1 MCQLTASGY
10 AVLHGVGVGNGDVVF
25 GTKGVEDFV
34 EGSIVGTEEDEGAT
48 LACDERKEGA
58 VIVAFVESSDNE
70 YHGGGLCIEGY
81 VAGIDIGGFGVVD
94 VVDAVEGAY
103 TL

>member
-1 MCQLTASGY
+1 MASGY

-34 EGSIVGTEEDEGAT
+34 EGGIVGTEEDEGAT
-48 LACDERKEGA
+48 LARDERKEGA

-70 YHGGGLCIEGY
+70 HNGCGLCIEGY

-94 VVDAVEGAY
+94 VVDAVESAH

>member
-1 MCQLTASGY
+1 MASGY
-10 AVLHGVGVGNGDVVF
+10 AVLHRVGVGNGDVVF

-34 EGSIVGTEEDEGAT
+34 EGAIVGTEEDEGAT
-48 LACDERKEGA
+48 LVRDERKEGA

-70 YHGGGLCIEGY
+70 HHGGGLCIEGY

>member
-10 AVLHGVGVGNGDVVF
+10 AVLHRVGVGNGDVVF
-25 GTKGVEDFV
+25 GTKSVEDVV
-34 EGSIVGTEEDEGAT
+34 EGGIVGTQEDEGTT
-48 LACDERKEGA
+48 LAPDERKEGG
-58 VIVAFVESSDNE
+58 VVVAFVESSDNE
-70 YHGGGLCIEGY
+70 HHGGGLCIEGY

-94 VVDAVEGAY
+94 VVDTVESAY

>member
-1 MCQLTASGY
+1 MASGY
-10 AVLHGVGVGNGDVVF
+10 AVLHRVGVGNGDVVF

-70 YHGGGLCIEGY
+70 HYGSGLCIEGY

-94 VVDAVEGAY
+94 VVDAVESAH

>member
-1 MCQLTASGY
+1 MTASGY
-10 AVLHGVGVGNGDVVF
+10 AVLHRVGVGNGDVVF

-34 EGSIVGTEEDEGAT
+34 EGGIVGTQEDEGTT
-48 LACDERKEGA
+48 LAGDERKEGG
-58 VIVAFVESSDNE
+58 VVVAFVESSDNE
-70 YHGGGLCIEGY
+70 HHGGSLCIEGY

-94 VVDAVEGAY
+94 VVDTVESAY